1 MEAAFWRL
9 QRQFPPTM
17 WSTLFHAWCVPS
29 PLSRGSRGQKDEGS
43 SRASFIFRT
52 IRPSSCERGPLVLPR
67 QGVEGRGVIEGVEQG
82 RGGGRKKKKQRALK
96 LLNESR
102 CFKGWFFASLWFLVD
117 FKNISFKKEIGPVNF
132 FFFFFLSW
140 KIYDMWRSDISESLS
155 LSFRLFRLILGYLFV
170 LITSREFWIMFSR
183 FKSFSSSFLLLL
195 TIIISIVN
203 LCNDK

>member
-155 LSFRLFRLILGYLFV
+155 LSFRLFRLILGYLFL
-170 LITSREFWIMFSR
+170 LITSREFWIMFPR

-195 TIIISIVN
+195 TIIISIN
-203 LCNDK
+203 